1 MSENL
6 PWDHDK
12 PLSISQL
19 LKQVCYMFESAKFDR
34 LINAFINYKSM
45 RSVDTI
51 VSSNSLLDKMSVHLN
66 GLLRQDEE
74 PKVDKAVMLLNSMFA
89 NADRAMSSDSDKQV
103 LAVLKRQVSSFIG
116 VTLGVKQ
123 FLEQQEQQEQQ
134 HQDDDSDDD
143 GKSNKLSWSAANEK
157 ESKCAWHEKK
167 AYYDTRNGDIYGP
180 EHAEHERLR
189 RQQLEEEQ
197 FEQDTGSCEEENDQE
212 SSDEDD
218 SDEYEEVVEQVQ
230 VKSREIGGAGGFQTV
245 RRRQKKKKATT
256 ITTNFSY
263 SHSSSSYDNNSA
275 QYSSNSRPY
284 YPRHHARITEFRP
297 EYLQRLSADTF
308 CMPFFFP
315 SEESYGVFHAALS
328 SAKEALYVCV
338 FSLTDNETAD
348 VLIDAKKR
356 GVDVRVITDNDQMD
370 ECKGADVLRL
380 HEQFHIP
387 FKKDNSDQF
396 MHNKFAVID
405 GKIVITGSFN
415 WSAGARY
422 KNREN
427 IIVTNIP
434 SVVNSYTQEFKE
446 LWGSL

>member
-19 LKQVCYMFESAKFDR
+19 LKQ
-34 LINAFINYKSM
+34 SM

-74 PKVDKAVMLLNSMFA
+74 PKVDKAVMLLDSMFA
-89 NADRAMSSDSDKQV
+89 NADRAMSTDSDKQV

-116 VTLGVKQ
+116 VTLGVKP
-123 FLEQQEQQEQQ
+123 FLEQHEQQLQDEDVD
-134 HQDDDSDDD
+134 DDDS
-143 GKSNKLSWSAANEK
+143 KSNKLSWSAANEK

-167 AYYDTRNGDIYGP
+167 AYYDQRNGDIYSP

-197 FEQDTGSCEEENDQE
+197 FGQDAGSGEEENDQE
-212 SSDEDD
+212 GSDEDD

-230 VKSREIGGAGGFQTV
+230 IKSREIGGAGGFQTV
-245 RRRQKKKKATT
+245 RRRQKKKKTTTT

-263 SHSSSSYDNNSA
+263 SHSSNNYDNNSA
-275 QYSSNSRPY
+275 QNNHNNRPY
-284 YPRHHARITEFRP
+284 YPRHHARLTEFRP
-297 EYLQRLSADTF
+297 EYLQRVSADTF
-308 CMPFFFP
+308 CMPYFFP

-328 SAKEALYVCV
+328 SAKETLYVCV

-356 GVDVRVITDNDQMD
+356 GVDVKVITDNDQMD
-370 ECKGADVLRL
+370 ECKGADALRL

-446 LWGSL
+446 LWSSF